1 MLSSPLTVRSI
12 THTCSLVLMPPPL
25 LLCRSYFPVRRVGR
39 SWSSKGR
46 SLVISRARAHARST
60 ATIGVVNPHLRA
72 LSALFHR
79 SISLQQHADPRP
91 ESMPALE
98 PLSRA
103 AGSQVRRE
111 RTKENKSGGEIKI
124 KIMEEVSVR
133 VKPFAEF
140 AGGPMLSI
148 FHIQLVM
155 NLILLRI

>member
-1 MLSSPLTVRSI
+1 MLSSPLTVWSI
-12 THTCSLVLMPPPL
+12 TRTCSLAL
-25 LLCRSYFPVRRVGR
+25 LPSPSFLCRSYFLVRRVGR

-91 ESMPALE
+91 KSMPALE

-103 AGSQVRRE
+103 AGSQVRHE
-111 RTKENKSGGEIKI
+111 RTKENKGGSRIKI
-124 KIMEEVSVR
+124 KIMGEVSMR
-133 VKPFAEF
+133 IKPF
-140 AGGPMLSI
+140 AGGPISI
-148 FHIQLVM
+148 FHIHSLT
-155 NLILLRI
+155 RT